1 MTEIIYPELS
11 YQVQGAFFDVHNE
24 LRHSGISEAAWETA
38 LCIVLQ
44 ERGIAARRQAEYEL
58 RYKGYRIGRFFL
70 DVVVDEK
77 IILELK
83 ATDGLLPIDQ
93 AQLIAYLKATGLKL
107 GILANFG
114 RERVEYKRIPN
125 FVSERR
131 VEEPTSEIGIGS
143 GDSDLVYELRG
154 ALYAVHRELGPGF
167 RHKHYRR
174 ATQIELRLRQIPYEP
189 CRNVTIL
196 FRGQPIETRWAM
208 LLVVSGSWLVWVRAV
223 REIDGTLR
231 SRFRLY
237 MKLLGYSQGMIVNFQ
252 TTSLAIETIR
262 L

>member
-1 MTEIIYPELS
+1 MADIIYPELS
-11 YQVQGAFFDVHNE
+11 YQVQGAFFDVHND

-44 ERGIAARRQAEYEL
+44 ERGIASRRQAEYEL
-58 RYKGYRIGRFFL
+58 RFKGRRIGRFFL
-70 DVVVDEK
+70 DVVVEEK
-77 IILELK
+77 VVLELK

-114 RERVEYKRIPN
+114 RDRVEYKRMPN
-125 FVSERR
+125 YVSERL
-131 VEEPTSEIGIGS
+131 VQEAKGENVSGS
-143 GDSDLVYELRG
+143 GNIDLVHELRG
-154 ALYAVHRELGPGF
+154 ALYEVHSELGPGF
-167 RHKHYRR
+167 LQKHYRR
-174 ATQIELRLRQIPYEP
+174 ATQLALRLRHVPYEL
-189 CRNVTIL
+189 CSDVTIP

-208 LLVVSGSWLVWVRAV
+208 LLIVDGLWLVWVRAV
-223 REIDGTLR
+223 REIDGGLR

-237 MKLLGYSQGMIVNFQ
+237 MKLLGFSQGMIVNFQ
-252 TTSLAIETIR
+252 TTRLAIETIR

>member
-24 LRHSGISEAAWETA
+24 LRNSGISEAAWETA

-44 ERGIAARRQAEYEL
+44 ERGISARRQAEYEL

-70 DVVVDEK
+70 DVVVDEM
-77 IILELK
+77 IVLELK

-107 GILANFG
+107 GILVNFG
-114 RERVEYKRIPN
+114 RDRVEYKRMPN
-125 FVSERR
+125 FISKRR
-131 VEEPTSEIGIGS
+131 VNEPTSTEAVES
-143 GDSDLVYELRG
+143 GNDELVYALRG
-154 ALYAVHRELGPGF
+154 ALYAVHSELGPGF
-167 RHKHYRR
+167 LQKHYRR
-174 ATQIELRLRQIPYEP
+174 ATQLELRLRQIPYES
-189 CRNVTIL
+189 CKDVTIL
-196 FRGQPIETRWAM
+196 FRGQSIETRWAM
-208 LLVVSGSWLVWVRAV
+208 LLIVNGSWLVWVRAV
-223 REIDGTLR
+223 REIDGMLR

-237 MKLLGYSQGMIVNFQ
+237 MKLLGYSQGVIVNFQ